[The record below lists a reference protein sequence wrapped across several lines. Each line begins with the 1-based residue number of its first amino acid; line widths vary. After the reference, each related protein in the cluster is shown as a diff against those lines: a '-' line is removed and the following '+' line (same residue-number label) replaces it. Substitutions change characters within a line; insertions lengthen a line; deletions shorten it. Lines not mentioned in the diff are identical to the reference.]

1 MEKIEFGFSIGIFDI
16 LTKKIRQSIEEEAKK
31 YSCYALG
38 IYTDDFI
45 ENELKTDCLK
55 NLEDRMQIANQI
67 EGVSF
72 TFPIDGREVT
82 QITKLV
88 QEQYMKYLDA
98 KEEEQNQK
106 YDVGF
111 VIGTYD
117 LFHAGHLENI
127 LLAKKQSKKLAAVI
141 KTDERVL
148 KNKNKMPVQN
158 TAERAKVIAALKPI
172 DHVFFM
178 DIDSTRADVIN
189 EVCEYYG
196 VNREDIA
203 MFLGS
208 DLKEK
213 ESKHK
218 DELEGINLI
227 FTDRDEDKMKV
238 VSSSYY
244 QEQYKKQNR
253 KDKDDDDDFI
263 R

>member
-1 MEKIEFGFSIGIFDI
+1 MEHNKFGFSLGIFDI

-38 IYTDDFI
+38 IYTDEFV
-45 ENELKTDCLK
+45 EKELKTDCLK
-55 NLEDRMQIANQI
+55 NTEDRMQIANQI

-72 TFPIDGREVT
+72 TFPVDDRGINE
-82 QITKLV
+82 ITKLV
-88 QEQYMKYLDA
+88 QDEYMKYLNEKAEVDS
-98 KEEEQNQK
+98 QK

-127 LLAKKQSKKLAAVI
+127 MIAKKQSKKLAAVI

-172 DHVFFM
+172 DHVFYM
-178 DIDSTRADVIN
+178 DIDSTRTDVIN
-189 EVCEYYG
+189 EICEYYG
-196 VNREDIA
+196 VKKEKVA

-213 ESKHK
+213 ENKHE
-218 DELEGINLI
+218 DELQGINLI
-227 FTDRDEDKMKV
+227 FTERSEEKMKT

-244 QEQYKKQNR
+244 QKKYKDQHMEDR
-253 KDKDDDDDFI
+253 EEEFI
-263 R
+263 K